1 MKTKNNL
8 DDVNRFIISEM
19 IKDGRVKYTKLARD
33 LGVTPA
39 AVKERIERLIKK
51 QIIKPTTMLNMQE
64 LFPVTAGIGIEAD
77 PETVNILVRKLTPCP
92 LALKLTRTSGNH
104 NLILSIVAEDFAQ
117 LESFINNQIR
127 SEPGINHVEVNIGN
141 SAGIVPD
148 FAFMR
153 LMHEKDTEHVPCG
166 LKYDDNLVCLNCP
179 GLANVRKF
187 KKKEEKT

>member
-1 MKTKNNL
+1 MRTKNPL
-8 DDVNRFIISEM
+8 DDVNRYIISEL

-39 AVKERIERLIKK
+39 AVKERIERLIKNK
-51 QIIKPTTMLNMQE
+51 IIKPTTLLNMQE
-64 LFPVTAGIGIEAD
+64 LFPVGAGIGIEAD

-92 LALKLTRTSGNH
+92 LVLKMMRTSGNH
-104 NLILSIVAEDFAQ
+104 NLILSIVAENFAQ

-141 SAGIVPD
+141 SAGVMPD
-148 FAFMR
+148 FAHMR

-166 LKYDDNLVCLNCP
+166 LKYNNDLVCLNCP
-179 GLANVRKF
+179 GLANIKAL
-187 KKKEEKT
+187 KGKEK